1 MALERR
7 TYTGPLRQSAAL
19 APPTPGRNE

>member
-7 TYTGPLRQSAAL
+7 TYTGPLPQWPRKG
-19 APPTPGRNE
+19 PKPGGNE